1 MNKLKTDI
9 LEHILEVLNRKIMGE
24 YRIDR
29 NEEDLLAYDYKDR
42 LYFAVSL
49 KNITDIHIDDD
60 DNVYIMALSP
70 KFKPRSDGMRKEMSK
85 EFEKELVKYIL
96 YDGGEYVRW

>member
-9 LEHILEVLNRKIMGE
+9 LENIIEVLNRKILGE
-24 YRIDR
+24 YKIDR
-29 NEEDLLAYDYKDR
+29 KEEDLLAYDYKNR

-70 KFKPRSDGMRKEMSK
+70 KFKPRSDDMRKDMVS
-85 EFEKELVKYIL
+85 EFEKDLIKYIL